1 MADDPTPNV
10 TPPHELPSLSRP
22 EGSHGGSWGEHHSPE
37 GPVSVSSGLHH
48 FEQLARVTHRLADD
62 SNTDIEQPSPSH
74 PELTPHDTD
83 GGFNLRQWI
92 ENRNSV
98 EESQGIP
105 HKRMGLSWRDLSVYA
120 PSGSSTSFIKTLP
133 EAILGSFGLDALNF
147 VRNVFAQ
154 SNKKKDLDSR
164 NMKMII
170 GGHEGVLK
178 PGEMLLVLGR
188 PGSGCST
195 FLQAVTS
202 SLPSS
207 LTLHP
212 SSTISYGGFSPSEI
226 TRKLRGEVV
235 YSGEDDLHY
244 PHLSVERTLRFA
256 LRNKVPRGQ
265 KRLIGESRDMF
276 IERCVDVLLKMFRIS
291 HVKETIVGDS

>member
-1 MADDPTPNV
+1 MADGLTPTV

-22 EGSHGGSWGEHHSPE
+22 KGSHGGSWGEHHSPE
-37 GPVSVSSGLHH
+37 GPVSVSSGLHR
-48 FEQLARVTHRLADD
+48 FEQLARVTADD
-62 SNTDIEQPSPSH
+62 SDTDIEQPSP
-74 PELTPHDTD
+74 EAD

-92 ENRNSV
+92 ENRNSD

-133 EAILGSFGLDALNF
+133 EAILGTFGLDALNL
-147 VRNVFAQ
+147 VRSLFAQ
-154 SNKKKDLDSR
+154 SNKNKKDLDSSH
-164 NMKMII
+164 MKRII
-170 GGHEGVLK
+170 GGHEGLLK

-235 YSGEDDLHY
+235 YAGEDDLHY